1 MARTYRNYVKCGA
14 CGGSNT
20 KYYRSENRRVRHRNN
35 HFLRNLMANFDI
47 ETVSDLIVTYKVIHD
62 EWAEPTDGTCLIGR
76 DDKHYYMNPDEKIWR
91 TGESMPHYWNRM
103 FGKQLKSKYYKH

>member
-20 KYYRSENRRVRHRNN
+20 EYYRSEQRRARHRNN
-35 HFLRNLMANFDI
+35 HCLRNLMANYDI
-47 ETVSDLIVTYKVIHD
+47 DTVSDLIVTYKVIHD
-62 EWAEPTDGTCLIGR
+62 EKNEPTDGTCLIGR
-76 DDKHYYMNPDEKIWR
+76 ES

-103 FGKQLKSKYYKH
+103 FGQQLKSKYYNH